1 MANKKVSQLTSK
13 PSVLVTDLFPIA
25 DPSTG
30 QLYKTTISDL
40 GTAIGSGVSSVNGLV
55 GAVVLDT
62 DDIQELVSPTNKWFT
77 DTRARA
83 ALSAS
88 SPLAYNSG
96 TGVFSIPAATSSQNG
111 YLTSTD
117 WTTFNNKLST
127 ATAAST
133 YVPYTGATANV
144 NLGQN
149 YSLTAALIIKSGG
162 TSTQFLKADGTIDTN
177 TYALDS
183 AVVKLTGNQT
193 IAGVKT
199 FTSGIVADVTTGGAQ
214 GFAST
219 NSSASGSSIFLQNN
233 STSVGNAIGINNTS
247 TADGIAIGNETSG
260 RGIYISNATTS
271 GSGKGIS
278 IDNYNGGIGIEV
290 GSDSTADAIKIL
302 HLSGRAFNIQSSG
315 GGYGVII
322 NNTTASTSAPFTIQ
336 KQGANKITFTD
347 AGAGTFVSTIS
358 AAGATLT
365 GALSGTTANFSSL
378 VSIIGTSADFILVR
392 ANNSNTA
399 NILFGTNNTYSWS
412 AGLRNIENEN
422 FYIYNQT
429 NSTNSVTINNST
441 NAVTLA
447 GALSGTS
454 ATFSGSVI
462 VGTTAL
468 LNFGPT
474 SSFVGMSGNNSTGAL
489 ALYANN
495 TQVLGFAATS
505 GAATFSSSVTA
516 TTSVFAYNN
525 ITDPTTGNALTNG
538 TTIGLN
544 GTSSNNSYGLGVG
557 ASRGGLYDMWF
568 QTGVINGG
576 GYRWYIG
583 TSEKMTITSAG
594 NVGIGTTSPGEKF
607 TIVTGTNYA
616 AAFNTSSIEDT
627 TTRISIGSLTTGAGG
642 TGGSVAIGAKHYHA
656 STAQSSMLFYTHDG
670 SSLTEKMRITSG
682 GSLKVSTNGTYLG
695 ATYAYHELRQT
706 TSDTNITIFT
716 HTSASPYGNN
726 IYYPNASPNST
737 SNEFIYCNDS
747 TQSKFIVWSNGSVV
761 NRTGSYGTIS
771 DVKFKENIVD
781 ATPKLED
788 IAKLK
793 VRNFNLK
800 GESTKQIGFIAQEFE
815 EVFPNMI
822 DVSTE
827 RGEDGETYKSI
838 KTSVLVPMLVK
849 AVQELKVE
857 LDTLKNK

>member
-13 PSVLVTDLFPIA
+13 SSVLVTDLFPIA

-88 SPLAYNSG
+88 SPLAYNSS

-193 IAGVKT
+193 VAGVKT
-199 FTSGIVADVTTGGAQ
+199 FTSGIVADVTTGGTQ

-454 ATFSGSVI
+454 ATFS
-462 VGTTAL
+462 
-468 LNFGPT
+468 
-474 SSFVGMSGNNSTGAL
+474 
-489 ALYANN
+489 
-495 TQVLGFAATS
+495 
-505 GAATFSSSVTA
+505 SSVTA
-516 TTSVFAYNN
+516 GIITSNVSGGSDNTSTFEGAGSYLHLKGRASYTKLYFDGASSTLWSMGVEGGSDFQIRSTDTTPRLW
-525 ITDPTTGNALTNG
+525 I
-538 TTIGLN
+538 
-544 GTSSNNSYGLGVG
+544 TSS
-557 ASRGGLYDMWF
+557 
-568 QTGVINGG
+568 
-576 GYRWYIG
+576 
-583 TSEKMTITSAG
+583 G
-594 NVGIGTTSPGEKF
+594 NVGIGTTSP
-607 TIVTGTNYA
+607 
-616 AAFNTSSIEDT
+616 SSILEIAAT
-627 TTRISIGSLTTGAGG
+627 TPVLRIQASDSANFHGIEFRQGAGFDAFIKQLPSTGEFRISNGRSAGW
-642 TGGSVAIGAKHYHA
+642 GGHM
-656 STAQSSMLFYTHDG
+656 TFYTDT
-670 SSLTEKMRITSG
+670 SERMRITSG
-682 GSLKVSTNGTYLG
+682 GKLIVG
-695 ATYAYHELRQT
+695 ATSDGNTGLVQIHGTARAVQLVASQGGITAGNYAIYGHDDDNGYINVVRSVYT
-706 TSDTNITIFT
+706 GDFHFRFDGTTRATINRSTGVYVATSDINKKKDLEESKIGLNEVMQLKPTLYRMKID
-716 HTSASPYGNN
+716 SD
-726 IYYPNASPNST
+726 NS
-737 SNEFIYCNDS
+737 E
-747 TQSKFIVWSNGSVV
+747 
-761 NRTGSYGTIS
+761 
-771 DVKFKENIVD
+771 
-781 ATPKLED
+781 
-788 IAKLK
+788 
-793 VRNFNLK
+793 
-800 GESTKQIGFIAQEFE
+800 KQLGFIAQEVKGIIPSAYQESGDFIGLNFNPI
-815 EVFPNMI
+815 VAAL
-822 DVSTE
+822 T
-827 RGEDGETYKSI
+827 
-838 KTSVLVPMLVK
+838 K
-849 AVQELKVE
+849 AVQELKAE

>member
-199 FTSGIVADVTTGGAQ
+199 FTSGIVADVTTGGTQ

-322 NNTTASTSAPFTIQ
+322 NNTTASTSTPFTIQ

-447 GALSGTS
+447 GALSGT
-454 ATFSGSVI
+454 TI
-462 VGTTAL
+462 TT
-468 LNFGPT
+468 T
-474 SSFVGMSGNNSTGAL
+474 GNNIFNNSGGRAIDAVSTG
-489 ALYANN
+489 
-495 TQVLGFAATS
+495 VLFAQNGGAHNIIFGDGNVRYYSLFTPS
-505 GAATFSSSVTA
+505 GAAYGSIRNFS
-516 TTSVFAYNN
+516 
-525 ITDPTTGNALTNG
+525 
-538 TTIGLN
+538 
-544 GTSSNNSYGLGVG
+544 TSSDILT
-557 ASRGGLYDMWF
+557 F
-568 QTGVINGG
+568 
-576 GYRWYIG
+576 
-583 TSEKMTITSAG
+583 TSAG
-594 NVGIGTTSPGEKF
+594 NVGIGTSAPEVRLHIQAPNNLAALRLQNTAANKVWELNPSNPDVSNTGLTIWNVTDNTKPFHITDSGNVGIGTTSPSYKF
-607 TIVTGTNYA
+607 VVSKGGAEGMEFDAGNIVAGKNYIINYNRSTSAYTDFQIDANSIIFGTA
-616 AAFNTSSIEDT
+616 
-627 TTRISIGSLTTGAGG
+627 GS
-642 TGGSVAIGAKHYHA
+642 
-656 STAQSSMLFYTHDG
+656 
-670 SSLTEKMRITSG
+670 ERMRITSG
-682 GSLKVSTNGTYLG
+682 GLVEINRTSDLGNGILEIDGTSSRSAIACNQTATTTRYQIYFSNPNGIVGSISTNGSVTSYNITSDYRLKEDLKPING
-695 ATYAYHELRQT
+695 LEIVNKIKVYDYKWKASDSRMDGVLAHELAE
-706 TSDTNITIFT
+706 IL
-716 HTSASPYGNN
+716 PY
-726 IYYPNASPNST
+726 A
-737 SNEFIYCNDS
+737 
-747 TQSKFIVWSNGSVV
+747 VNG
-761 NRTGSYGTIS
+761 
-771 DVKFKENIVD
+771 VK
-781 ATPKLED
+781 
-788 IAKLK
+788 
-793 VRNFNLK
+793 
-800 GESTKQIGFIAQEFE
+800 
-815 EVFPNMI
+815 
-822 DVSTE
+822 
-827 RGEDGETYKSI
+827 DGEQMQGVDYSKIVPVMVQAI
-838 KTSVLVPMLVK
+838 KDLK
-849 AVQELKVE
+849 AE